1 MNIYIL
7 VLIIGGIA
15 AVSDCDDGALCFE
28 QQTKCEMF
36 AQKIILNSIN
46 TNITA
51 MCQRIESD
59 R

>member
-28 QQTKCEMF
+28 QKTNCERF
-36 AQKIILNSIN
+36 AQRIILNN
-46 TNITA
+46 NNIAA

>member
-28 QQTKCEMF
+28 QKTSCERG
-36 AQKIILNSIN
+36 AQRIILNN
-46 TNITA
+46 NNIAA